1 MSAASASTPWVFGY
15 GSLIW
20 RPGFAFE
27 RSERALA
34 GGVHRRLCIYSHIHR
49 GTREQPGLVF
59 GLERGGACVGMA
71 FKVASKDW
79 DEVRAYLEAREQVT
93 AVYVESLRP
102 VRLASG
108 EKVEALTFVTDRN
121 HEQYAGRLSL
131 DEQYRLVSR
140 AAGEA
145 GANVDYVL
153 NTASHLRVLGIADR
167 QVQALA
173 GMIEKSRGLGAGV

>member
-1 MSAASASTPWVFGY
+1 MSAASASTHWVFGY

-49 GTREQPGLVF
+49 GTRDHPGLVF
-59 GLERGGACVGMA
+59 GLERGGACVGTA
-71 FKVASKDW
+71 FKVASSDW
-79 DEVRAYLEAREQVT
+79 DAVRAYLQEREQVT
-93 AVYVESLRP
+93 AVYVETVRP

-108 EKVEALTFVTDRN
+108 EKVEALTFVTDRT

-140 AAGEA
+140 AVGQS

-153 NTASHLRVLGIADR
+153 NTASHLREMGIADR

-173 GMIEKSRGLGAGV
+173 GMIEASKGLGTGL